1 MLTRMRPVLRTLGS
15 RRAKL
20 VFNLVSAAVAATIG
34 TLAALH
40 FQREGWPLAQADVLG
55 LVLAGVLF
63 LFAYGFKAFGW
74 HRLFA
79 PHERPDPLAL
89 AAAGGAASVTG
100 IALPGRFDEAV
111 RIAVV
116 RRFPGRKVGIGGVCL
131 SLFLLGLIDS
141 AALTPMASVAAGVS
155 SSSTVFRVGL
165 AVIAGAGIGAAAI
178 VLALPR
184 IARVQ
189 RLVRFRIA
197 RWVHEHSACPRE
209 ASKAWL
215 LVSLSWTVR
224 GAAVLVLMNAV
235 GVRASVPLALAY
247 LCASAASAALPVA
260 PAGAATQA
268 GAGAAMLIASGVGTS
283 QAVAFAV
290 AAQTLV
296 ILSGAAVVA
305 GAGLWRAG
313 TRLVPARV

>member
-1 MLTRMRPVLRTLGS
+1 MRPVLRTLGS

-20 VFNLVSAAVAATIG
+20 VFNLASAAVAATIG

-40 FQREGWPLAQADVLG
+40 FQREGWPLAHADALG
-55 LVLAGVLF
+55 LALAGVLF
-63 LFAYGFKAFGW
+63 LVAYGFKAFGW

-155 SSSTVFRVGL
+155 TSSTLFRVGL
-165 AVIAGAGIGAAAI
+165 AVVAGAGIGAAAI

-184 IARVQ
+184 IARLQ

-197 RWVHEHSACPRE
+197 RWVDEHSACPRE

-215 LVSLSWTVR
+215 LVSVSWTVR

-235 GVRASVPLALAY
+235 GVRASIPLALAY

-268 GAGAAMLIASGVGTS
+268 GAGAAVLIASGVGTS
-283 QAVAFAV
+283 QAVAFAI

-296 ILSGAAVVA
+296 ILAGAAVVA
-305 GAGLWRAG
+305 GAGLWSAG
-313 TRLVPARV
+313 TRLIPARV

>member
-1 MLTRMRPVLRTLGS
+1 MRPTLRTLRS

-20 VFNLVSAAVAATIG
+20 VFNVVSVGVALAVG

-40 FQREGWPLAQADVLG
+40 FQRSGWPLAKADVLG

-63 LFAYGFKAFGW
+63 LVAYGFKAFGW

-79 PHERPDPLAL
+79 PQARPDPLAL

-100 IALPGRFDEAV
+100 IALPGRFDEVV

-116 RRFPGRKVGIGGVCL
+116 RRFPGRDVGLGGICL

-141 AALTPMASVAAGVS
+141 AALMPMASVAAGVS
-155 SSSTVFRVGL
+155 GSSTLFRVGL
-165 AVIAGAGIGAAAI
+165 AIVAVAGIAAAGV

-184 IARVQ
+184 LARVK
-189 RLVRFRIA
+189 RFVRFRLA
-197 RWVHEHSACPRE
+197 GWVGEHCACPRE

-215 LVSLSWTVR
+215 LVSVSWTVR
-224 GAAVLVLMNAV
+224 GAALLVLMHAV
-235 GVRASVPLALAY
+235 GMGASVPLALAF
-247 LCASAASAALPVA
+247 LCASAASAALPIA

-268 GAGAAMLIASGVGTS
+268 GAGAAVMIASGVPAS
-283 QAVAFAV
+283 QAIAFAV

-296 ILSGAAVVA
+296 ILAGAAVVA
-305 GAGLWRAG
+305 GAGIWRAAP
-313 TRLVPARV
+313 RLVPARG